1 MEEELGR
8 VLIPSCKLDYLC
20 LISPRVL
27 HDVGRALG
35 DPRIPAEFFNY
46 VPDNGNVTSPRVSL
60 QFVASSITSLSPTT
74 LKTVL
79 PLWAVSS
86 S

>member
-1 MEEELGR
+1 MGR
-8 VLIPSCKLDYLC
+8 VLIPSCKLDYLYF
-20 LISPRVL
+20 ISPGVL
-27 HDVGRALG
+27 QDVDRALG

-46 VPDNGNVTSPRVSL
+46 VLDNGNATSPRVSVL
-60 QFVASSITSLSPTT
+60 LVASSITSLSPTT
-74 LKTVL
+74 LETVL